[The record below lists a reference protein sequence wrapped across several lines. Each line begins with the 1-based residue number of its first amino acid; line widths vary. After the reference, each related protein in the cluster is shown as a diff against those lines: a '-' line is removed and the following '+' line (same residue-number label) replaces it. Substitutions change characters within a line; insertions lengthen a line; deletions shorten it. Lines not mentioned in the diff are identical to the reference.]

1 MAEDKQVAE
10 VTPAK
15 SSDSKSALIIAVLVL
30 NCVLMGVVAFF
41 QFQIHK
47 KQATEPSIQELV
59 KAAVHQEGGAA
70 AGGGHGEAAKPEGG
84 HGGGEPPA
92 IGGSESKETQG
103 ILFPLDGF
111 TANLAQGD
119 GPRRYVRLEA
129 VLKFSQDSNEEEFK
143 AKKPQIRDRIIS
155 LLNSKKPE
163 DLLKVEGK
171 TYLKEEIK
179 SAINSFL
186 VDGKVLD
193 VFYVGF
199 QIN

>member
-1 MAEDKQVAE
+1 MAEEKQAAPE
-10 VTPAK
+10 ATAPAK
-15 SSDSKSALIIAVLVL
+15 SGDSKGALLIAVLIL

-47 KQATEPSIQELV
+47 KQSTEPSIQELV
-59 KAAVHQEGGAA
+59 KAAVHKEGGEAK
-70 AGGGHGEAAKPEGG
+70 GEG
-84 HGGGEPPA
+84 GGGEKDNKDVPPIA
-92 IGGSESKETQG
+92 GEAGAETQG

-119 GPRRYVRLEA
+119 GPRRYVRLET

-163 DLLKVEGK
+163 DLLKAEGK

>member
-1 MAEDKQVAE
+1 MAEEKQAEEVA
-10 VTPAK
+10 PSK
-15 SSDSKSALIIAVLVL
+15 SSDSKSPLIIAVLIL
-30 NCVLMGVVAFF
+30 NCLLMGFIAFM

-47 KQATEPSIQELV
+47 KQSTEPSLQELV
-59 KAAVHQEGGAA
+59 KAAVKESGTHGAKA
-70 AGGGHGEAAKPEGG
+70 DGGHGEKKPAA
-84 HGGGEPPA
+84 HGETPVIPGEA
-92 IGGSESKETQG
+92 KDDQG

-129 VLKFSQDSNEEEFK
+129 VLKFSHDSNEEEFK
-143 AKKPQIRDRIIS
+143 AKKPQIRDRVIS

-186 VDGKVLD
+186 IDGKVVD

>member
-1 MAEDKQVAE
+1 MAEEKQ
-10 VTPAK
+10 TPVEESAPK
-15 SSDSKSALIIAVLVL
+15 NGNSKNALIIAVLVI
-30 NCVLMGVVAFF
+30 NCILMGVVAFF

-47 KQATEPSIQELV
+47 KQSTEPSLQELV
-59 KAAVHQEGGAA
+59 KAAHKEEGAGEG
-70 AGGGHGEAAKPEGG
+70 GGGHGEAKPAGA
-84 HGGGEPPA
+84 HGGEPPA
-92 IGGSESKETQG
+92 IGGEAKSENQG

>member
-1 MAEDKQVAE
+1 MAEEKQAPAE
-10 VTPAK
+10 ISPVK
-15 SSDSKSALIIAVLVL
+15 SATNKSALIIAVLIV
-30 NCVLMGVVAFF
+30 NCILMGVVAFF
-41 QFQIHK
+41 QFQIHQ
-47 KQATEPSIQELV
+47 KQTKEPSIQELV
-59 KAAVHQEGGAA
+59 KVAVEKE
-70 AGGGHGEAAKPEGG
+70 GGGHGEAKAEGKPAAEG
-84 HGGGEPPA
+84 ETPA
-92 IGGSESKETQG
+92 IGGEAKTEEQG

-129 VLKFSQDSNEEEFK
+129 VLKFSKDSNEEEFK

-171 TYLKEEIK
+171 AYLKEEIK

-186 VDGKVLD
+186 VDGKILD

>member
-1 MAEDKQVAE
+1 MG
-10 VTPAK
+10 PHRGRR
-15 SSDSKSALIIAVLVL
+15 ALSVRY
-30 NCVLMGVVAFF
+30 
-41 QFQIHK
+41 
-47 KQATEPSIQELV
+47 
-59 KAAVHQEGGAA
+59 GGGPA
-70 AGGGHGEAAKPEGG
+70 AGQGCGGEAAP
-84 HGGGEPPA
+84 
-92 IGGSESKETQG
+92 ETQG

-119 GPRRYVRLEA
+119 GPRRFVRLEA

>member
-1 MAEDKQVAE
+1 MAEDKQAAPE
-10 VTPAK
+10 SAAPAK
-15 SSDSKSALIIAVLVL
+15 SGDSKGALLIAVLVL

-41 QFQIHK
+41 QYQIHK
-47 KQATEPSIQELV
+47 KQTTEPSIQELV
-59 KAAVHQEGGAA
+59 KAAVHNEGGEGKAE
-70 AGGGHGEAAKPEGG
+70 GGHGEAKAEGG
-84 HGGGEPPA
+84 HGETPA
-92 IGGSESKETQG
+92 IGGEETSETQG

-143 AKKPQIRDRIIS
+143 AKKPQRRDRIIS

-163 DLLKVEGK
+163 DLLKSEGK

>member
-1 MAEDKQVAE
+1 MAEEKQAASE
-10 VTPAK
+10 AAAPAK
-15 SSDSKSALIIAVLVL
+15 SGDSKGALLIAVLVL

-47 KQATEPSIQELV
+47 KQSTEPSIQELV
-59 KAAVHQEGGAA
+59 KAAVHKEGGEAK
-70 AGGGHGEAAKPEGG
+70 GEGGG
-84 HGGGEPPA
+84 HGGGEKDKDVPPIA
-92 IGGSESKETQG
+92 GEATAETQG

-163 DLLKVEGK
+163 DLLKAEGK